1 MAGVIGPAMAS
12 AAVLA
17 AVGAAG
23 VRYDPAVSKRIEAL
37 RPEGTQHSGGGMA
50 RWVGS
55 RSWARRLGHR
65 DELASKLA
73 TAGWRVDP
81 DAAIGWK
88 VIAGSAG
95 FVLGLS
101 APMPLLV
108 MTPLLVAAG
117 FRGLDFLVSRAA
129 RRRSRQADQEVPQLL
144 DVLAA
149 GSTAGLAAPLA
160 LRRAS
165 AAVREPLAGELR
177 HVLDAVDMGARWR
190 DELRAMADRLGLPD
204 LKRAVLAVART
215 EMLGSSLAEALREL
229 AEDVR
234 DARRARAAETARKA
248 PVKMLFPLV
257 FMVLP
262 AFLLLTVVPVLFATL
277 RSIG

>member
-1 MAGVIGPAMAS
+1 MAS

-17 AVGAAG
+17 AVGAAAL
-23 VRYDPAVSKRIEAL
+23 RFDPAVSRRLGPLGPAGG
-37 RPEGTQHSGGGMA
+37 RRAGGGTA
-50 RWVGS
+50 AWIGS
-55 RSWARRLGHR
+55 RPWARRLARR
-65 DELASKLA
+65 DQLASSLA
-73 TAGWRVDP
+73 AAGWRIDP
-81 DAAIGWK
+81 DVAIGWK
-88 VIAGSAG
+88 VMAGSAG
-95 FVLGLS
+95 FVLGLA
-101 APMPLLV
+101 APMPFVV
-108 MTPLLVAAG
+108 MTPLLATAG
-117 FRGLDFLVSRAA
+117 FRGPDFLVARAG
-129 RRRSRQADQEVPQLL
+129 RRRSRQADEEVPQLL

-160 LRRAS
+160 LRRAA

-177 HVLDAVDMGARWR
+177 RVLDAVDMGARWR
-190 DELRAMADRLGLPD
+190 DELRAMTERLGLPD
-204 LKRAVLAVART
+204 LRRAVLAVART
-215 EMLGSSLAEALREL
+215 EMLGSSLADALREL

-234 DARRARAAETARKA
+234 DARRARAAERARKA